1 MVDKKEVIRNI
12 PPYDKA
18 TQYVEELYRV
28 ELANAIIVEYEVL
41 NKDVPDI
48 MEIYNALKTLMGE

>member
-1 MVDKKEVIRNI
+1 MVDKEIIRNI
-12 PPYDKA
+12 PPYDEA

-28 ELANAIIVEYEVL
+28 ELANAIMVEYEVL